1 MSSAKTSEPVTISS
15 RLTAEDWLNRAE
27 SELARNGITAVRV
40 EPLAK
45 KLNVTKGSFYWH
57 FTGRKELLDKII
69 QRWRN
74 RSTSAIIERLSGASL
89 GPKERLKEL
98 FLLPA
103 KRNQKGGAAALE
115 QAIRNWSQHDR
126 SVKEVVDEV
135 DSHRLAFI
143 AGNFK
148 SLGND
153 DNDAELKAMRFY
165 CAMQGM
171 SVLSKPHD
179 SQKINQIF
187 DSLF

>member
-1 MSSAKTSEPVTISS
+1 MAK
-15 RLTAEDWLNRAE
+15 
-27 SELARNGITAVRV
+27 NGITAVRV

-57 FTGRKELLDKII
+57 YKGRGDLLAQII

-89 GPKERLKEL
+89 SPKERLKEL

-103 KRNQKGGAAALE
+103 KRNQKAGAAALE
-115 QAIRNWSQHDR
+115 QAIRNWAQHDK
-126 SVKEVVDEV
+126 SVKEVIDEV

-148 SLGND
+148 ALGND
-153 DNDAELKAMRFY
+153 DDEAELKAMRFY
-165 CAMQGM
+165 CAMQGIA
-171 SVLSKPHD
+171 VLGKPQD
-179 SQKINQIF
+179 SQKINRIF